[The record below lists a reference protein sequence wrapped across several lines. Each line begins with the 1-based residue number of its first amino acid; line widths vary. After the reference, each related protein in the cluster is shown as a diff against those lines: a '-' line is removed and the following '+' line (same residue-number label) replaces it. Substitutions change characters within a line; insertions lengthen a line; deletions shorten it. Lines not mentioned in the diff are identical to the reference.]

1 MKFKAENIWLLPY
14 TIAYTD
20 GDRSSHYVVVDVTK
34 GDATKL
40 IAVES
45 VTASLISNKAFN
57 EYNMGFRA
65 STFFDPNYGEYLS
78 ERGLESEEVDLRKL
92 KRLDKVIAKG
102 KFIPREKAVE
112 MFGENLG
119 GFLVHC
125 RDHISWSKSADN
137 FFSNGL

>member
-34 GDATKL
+34 GDETKL

-45 VTASLISNKAFN
+45 VTSALVSDKSFK
-57 EYNMGFRA
+57 EYNMGFRT
-65 STFFDPNYGEYLS
+65 SIFDPNYGEYLS
-78 ERGLESEEVDLRKL
+78 ERGLESEDVDLRIL
-92 KRLDKVIAKG
+92 KRVDKEIAKDEYL
-102 KFIPREKAVE
+102 PREKAVA

-119 GFLVHC
+119 GFVVDC
-125 RDHISWSKSADN
+125 KEHISWSKSADS
-137 FFSNGL
+137 FFSSGL